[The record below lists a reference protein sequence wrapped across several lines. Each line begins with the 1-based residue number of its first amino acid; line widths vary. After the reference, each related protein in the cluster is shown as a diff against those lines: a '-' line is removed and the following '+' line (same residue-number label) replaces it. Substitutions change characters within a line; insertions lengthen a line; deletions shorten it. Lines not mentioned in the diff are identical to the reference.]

1 MFRNYLVTALRNIA
15 RHKLYSFI
23 NIAGLAVGLACVIF
37 IMLFIRDEL
46 SFDKWVP
53 GSDNLYRVDMAPQ
66 LIPGNPFGHVATA
79 PFPLP
84 AFMKDNL
91 PEVTAMTRLWPTRM
105 TIQIGDR
112 QFLEEVNEADANFF
126 TVLGLP
132 LVTGDPGQVLQ
143 RPESI
148 VLSQALARKYFGTAD
163 PVGRLVVV
171 SHPSCDDDRAS
182 CPEMASLRVSGV
194 MRDVPYNTQFKI
206 QAVIPHTS
214 PADRIGEKGKEAW
227 FHFNGFG
234 YVRLAPGSD
243 PAMVAAKLGPV
254 MDRMVDLSAETG
266 FHRPAGQALPVELVR
281 FRDAHMSNHTG
292 VRVPPGSWT
301 TLYGLGLIGLV
312 ILMAAC
318 FNFTNLATA
327 RAMTRAREIGLRKCV
342 GASRSQVAAQFLGES
357 VLMAVMALVIA
368 LALVEILLPAY
379 DAFLERP
386 IALHYLQDWPLLLI
400 ILLIAAAAGLVSGI
414 YPALVLSGFRP
425 ITALRSN
432 QSGQAGSGGL
442 RSALVVL
449 QFAVSIALAIVT
461 LVVFSQI
468 DFARNQELGF
478 RRDNVLVVGT
488 GRMTPDARESFM
500 AQLRAHPGI
509 TAVASS
515 GDTPFSQSMRIES
528 VQVPGQSATLTPELF
543 QITPEFIDLYGIK
556 LAAGRLLSDRRGEDS
571 VINAPDAH
579 NDGHNILINEAAAR
593 HLGFTVP
600 GAVGKTIRQGEDFK
614 NSLHIVGVL
623 RDAGFKGA
631 RKRVQPTMYIN
642 DRKYS
647 NVVSVRLTGRDV
659 QNVIAFVDSTWHRM
673 MPSAAISRTFLD
685 DSFADLYRA
694 DVKQGEMFAIF
705 VAIAIAISA
714 LGLFGLAAFSAERRT
729 QEIGIRKV
737 FGARTR
743 DVVFLLLWQ
752 FSLPVVLANLLAWP
766 LAWYYLQDWLRGF
779 DYRITL
785 SPLYFAAAGL
795 AALLI
800 AWVTVVSHAL
810 RVARANPIHALRYE

>member
-1 MFRNYLVTALRNIA
+1 VFRNYLVTALRNIA

-743 DVVFLLLWQ
+743 NVVFLLLWQ
-752 FSLPVVLANLLAWP
+752 FSLPVLLANLIAWP
-766 LAWYYLQDWLRGF
+766 VAWYWLHDWLNGF
-779 DYRITL
+779 AYRITL
-785 SPLYFAAAGL
+785 SPVYFAAAGL

-800 AWVTVVSHAL
+800 AWITVLAHAL

>member
-743 DVVFLLLWQ
+743 NVVFLLLWQ
-752 FSLPVVLANLLAWP
+752 FSLPVLLANLIAWP
-766 LAWYYLQDWLRGF
+766 VAWYWLHDWLNGF
-779 DYRITL
+779 AYRITL
-785 SPLYFAAAGL
+785 SPVYFAAAGL

-800 AWVTVVSHAL
+800 AWITVLAHAL

>member
-1 MFRNYLVTALRNIA
+1 MLRNYLVIALRNIA
-15 RHKLYSFI
+15 RHRLYSFI

-37 IMLFIRDEL
+37 IILFIRDEL
-46 SFDKWVP
+46 SFDKWLP
-53 GSDNLYRVDMAPQ
+53 GSDNLYRVDVAAAP
-66 LIPGNPFGHVATA
+66 LGKPFDHIAMV

-84 AFMKDNL
+84 ALVKDHL
-91 PEVTAMTRLWPTRM
+91 PEVTAMTRHFPTRM
-105 TIQIGDR
+105 TVQIGDR

-126 TVLGLP
+126 TVTGLP
-132 LVTGDPGQVLQ
+132 LATGDSGQVLQ

-148 VLSQALARKYFGTAD
+148 VLSQTLARKYFGAAD
-163 PVGRLVVV
+163 PVGRILVV
-171 SHPSCDDDRAS
+171 SNPICDDGRAS
-182 CPEMASLRVSGV
+182 CRETVSLRVTGV
-194 MRDVPYNTQFKI
+194 MRDVPYNTQFMI

-214 PADRIGEKGKEAW
+214 PADRKGEEGKKRW
-227 FHFNGFG
+227 LNFGPFG

-243 PAMVAAKLGPV
+243 PSMIGARLAPV
-254 MDRMVDLSAETG
+254 MDRMVDLSAETDIR
-266 FHRPAGQALPVELVR
+266 RPASQIMQVELVR
-281 FRDAHMSNHTG
+281 FRDAHMSSHFG

-312 ILMAAC
+312 ILLAAC

-342 GASRSQVAAQFLGES
+342 GASRYQVAIQFLGEA
-357 VLMAVMALVIA
+357 VVMAAAALIFA

-379 DAFLERP
+379 DRFLGRP
-386 IALHYLQDWPLLLI
+386 IALNYLTDWPLVLI
-400 ILLIAAAAGLVSGI
+400 IVAIAILAGLLSGI

-425 ITALRSN
+425 IVALRGN

-478 RRDNVLVVGT
+478 RRDNILVIST
-488 GRMTPDARESFM
+488 GRMTPDAREIFA

-515 GDTPFSQSMRIES
+515 ADTPFSQNVHSET
-528 VQVPGQSATLTPELF
+528 VQVPGRSAKLEPELL
-543 QITPEFIDLYGIK
+543 QITPEFIDLYGLK
-556 LAAGRLLSDRRGEDS
+556 LAAGRLLSDKRSEDI
-571 VINAPDAH
+571 VIDSPDAH

-593 HLGFTVP
+593 YLGFTVP
-600 GAVGKTIRQGEDFK
+600 GAVGKIIRQDK

-623 RDAGFKGA
+623 RDVRFKGA
-631 RKRVQPTMYIN
+631 RKAVEATIFFN

-647 NVVSVRLTGRDV
+647 NEVSVRLAGGDV
-659 QNVIAFVDSTWHRM
+659 QRMVAFVDNTWHRI
-673 MPSAAISRTFLD
+673 MPSAAIQRSFLD
-685 DSFADLYRA
+685 DSFEDLYRT
-694 DVKQGEMFAIF
+694 DVKQGEMFATF

-743 DVVFLLLWQ
+743 DILFVLLWQ
-752 FSLPVVLANLLAWP
+752 FSIPVLIANLIAWP
-766 LAWYYLQDWLRGF
+766 ISWYYLHDWLQGF
-779 DYRITL
+779 AYRITL
-785 SPLYFAAAGL
+785 TPLYFAAAGL

-800 AWVTVVSHAL
+800 AWLTILSHAL

>member
-1 MFRNYLVTALRNIA
+1 VFRNYLVTALRNIA

-743 DVVFLLLWQ
+743 NVVFLLLWQ
-752 FSLPVVLANLLAWP
+752 FSLPVLLANLIAWP
-766 LAWYYLQDWLRGF
+766 VAWYWLHDWLNGF
-779 DYRITL
+779 AYRITL
-785 SPLYFAAAGL
+785 SPVYFAAAGL

-800 AWVTVVSHAL
+800 AWITVLSHAL

>member
-1 MFRNYLVTALRNIA
+1 METRLAMTQSTTVTRRKRTVLRLLAVIGLCGFA
-15 RHKLYSFI
+15 YE
-23 NIAGLAVGLACVIF
+23 AGLPANIGKF
-37 IMLFIRDEL
+37 
-46 SFDKWVP
+46 SFV
-53 GSDNLYRVDMAPQ
+53 S
-66 LIPGNPFGHVATA
+66 F
-79 PFPLP
+79 
-84 AFMKDNL
+84 
-91 PEVTAMTRLWPTRM
+91 AM
-105 TIQIGDR
+105 
-112 QFLEEVNEADANFF
+112 
-126 TVLGLP
+126 
-132 LVTGDPGQVLQ
+132 
-143 RPESI
+143 
-148 VLSQALARKYFGTAD
+148 
-163 PVGRLVVV
+163 
-171 SHPSCDDDRAS
+171 
-182 CPEMASLRVSGV
+182 
-194 MRDVPYNTQFKI
+194 
-206 QAVIPHTS
+206 
-214 PADRIGEKGKEAW
+214 
-227 FHFNGFG
+227 
-234 YVRLAPGSD
+234 
-243 PAMVAAKLGPV
+243 
-254 MDRMVDLSAETG
+254 
-266 FHRPAGQALPVELVR
+266 
-281 FRDAHMSNHTG
+281 
-292 VRVPPGSWT
+292 
-301 TLYGLGLIGLV
+301 
-312 ILMAAC
+312 
-318 FNFTNLATA
+318 
-327 RAMTRAREIGLRKCV
+327 
-342 GASRSQVAAQFLGES
+342 
-357 VLMAVMALVIA
+357 
-368 LALVEILLPAY
+368 
-379 DAFLERP
+379 
-386 IALHYLQDWPLLLI
+386 
-400 ILLIAAAAGLVSGI
+400 
-414 YPALVLSGFRP
+414 
-425 ITALRSN
+425 
-432 QSGQAGSGGL
+432 
-442 RSALVVL
+442 
-449 QFAVSIALAIVT
+449 
-461 LVVFSQI
+461 
-468 DFARNQELGF
+468 
-478 RRDNVLVVGT
+478 
-488 GRMTPDARESFM
+488 
-500 AQLRAHPGI
+500 
-509 TAVASS
+509 
-515 GDTPFSQSMRIES
+515 
-528 VQVPGQSATLTPELF
+528 GQSATLTPELF

-743 DVVFLLLWQ
+743 NVVFLLLWQ

>member
-1 MFRNYLVTALRNIA
+1 MFRNYLGVALRNIA

-37 IMLFIRDEL
+37 IILFIRDEL

-53 GSDNLYRVDMAPQ
+53 GSDNLYRVDVAAPP
-66 LIPGNPFGHVATA
+66 LGDVFGHIAMV
-79 PFPLP
+79 PFPLA
-84 AFMKDNL
+84 AFMKDHL
-91 PEVTAMTRLWPTRM
+91 PEVTAMTRHFPTRM
-105 TIQIGDR
+105 TLQIGDR
-112 QFLEEVNEADANFF
+112 QFLEEVNEADTNFF

-148 VLSQALARKYFGTAD
+148 VLSQTLARKYFGAAD
-163 PVGRLVVV
+163 PVGRILVVSKPV
-171 SHPSCDDDRAS
+171 CDDGRAS
-182 CPEMASLRVSGV
+182 CRETISLRVTGV

-214 PADRIGEKGKEAW
+214 PADRMGAEGKKRW
-227 FHFNGFG
+227 LNFGPYG
-234 YVRLAPGSD
+234 YVRLTPGSD
-243 PAMVAAKLGPV
+243 PSLIGARLAPA
-254 MDRMVDLSAETG
+254 MDRMVDLSTG
-266 FHRPAGQALPVELVR
+266 TDIRRPASQIMQVELVR
-281 FRDAHMSNHTG
+281 FRDAHMSSDFG
-292 VRVPPGSWT
+292 VSVPPGSWT

-312 ILMAAC
+312 ILLAAC

-342 GASRSQVAAQFLGES
+342 GASRYQVATQFLGES
-357 VLMAVMALVIA
+357 VLMAVVALVFA
-368 LALVEILLPAY
+368 FALVEILMPAY

-400 ILLIAAAAGLVSGI
+400 IVLVAAAAGLVSGI

-425 ITALRSN
+425 ITTLRGN
-432 QSGQAGSGGL
+432 QSGQAGSGRL
-442 RSALVVL
+442 RSTLVVL

-468 DFARNQELGF
+468 DFARNQQLGF
-478 RRDNVLVVGT
+478 RRDNILVIST
-488 GRMTPDARESFM
+488 GRMTPDARENFM

-515 GDTPFSQSMRIES
+515 ADTPFSPRVHSETI
-528 VQVPGQSATLTPELF
+528 QVPGRSAKLEPELL
-543 QITPEFIDLYGIK
+543 QITPEFVDLYGLK
-556 LAAGRLLSDRRGEDS
+556 LAAGRLLSDKRGEDI
-571 VINAPDAH
+571 VIDSPDAA
-579 NDGHNILINEAAAR
+579 NDGHNILINETAAR
-593 HLGFTVP
+593 YLGFTVP
-600 GAVGKTIRQGEDFK
+600 GAVGKIIRQDK
-614 NSLHIVGVL
+614 NSLRIVGVL
-623 RDAGFKGA
+623 RDIKFKGT
-631 RKRVQPTMYIN
+631 RKAVQPTVFFN

-647 NVVSVRLTGRDV
+647 NEVSVRLAGGDV
-659 QNVIAFVDSTWHRM
+659 QRMVAFVDNTWHRI
-673 MPSAAISRTFLD
+673 MPSAAIQRSFLD
-685 DSFADLYRA
+685 DSFEDLYRA
-694 DVKQGEMFAIF
+694 DVKQGELFATF

-737 FGARTR
+737 FGARAR
-743 DVVFLLLWQ
+743 DIVVLLLWQ
-752 FSLPVVLANLLAWP
+752 FSLPVILANLLAWP
-766 LAWYYLQDWLRGF
+766 LAWYYLQDWLKGF

-800 AWVTVVSHAL
+800 AWITIFGHAL

>member
-1 MFRNYLVTALRNIA
+1 VDVTAALPGKPFDHIA
-15 RHKLYSFI
+15 L
-23 NIAGLAVGLACVIF
+23 
-37 IMLFIRDEL
+37 
-46 SFDKWVP
+46 
-53 GSDNLYRVDMAPQ
+53 
-66 LIPGNPFGHVATA
+66 A
-79 PFPLP
+79 PFPLA
-84 AFMKDNL
+84 AFMKDHV
-91 PEVTAMTRLWPTRM
+91 PDVTAMTRLWPTRM
-105 TIQIGDR
+105 TVQIGDR

-132 LVTGDPGQVLQ
+132 LVAGDPGQVLQ
-143 RPESI
+143 HPESI
-148 VLSQALARKYFGTAD
+148 VLSQALAHKYFGAAD
-163 PVGRLVVV
+163 PVGRILVV
-171 SHPSCDDDRAS
+171 SHPSCDDDRPS
-182 CPEMASLRVSGV
+182 CPETASLRVTGV
-194 MRDVPYNTQFKI
+194 MRDVPYNTQFRL

-214 PADRIGEKGKEAW
+214 PADRIGEEGKKHW
-227 FHFNGFG
+227 FSFNGFG

-243 PAMVAAKLGPV
+243 PSMVGAKLAPV
-254 MDRMVDLSAETG
+254 MDRMVDLSTETG
-266 FHRPAGQALPVELVR
+266 IRRPASQIIQAELVR
-281 FRDAHMSNHTG
+281 FRDAHMSNHFG

-312 ILMAAC
+312 ILLAAC

-342 GASRSQVAAQFLGES
+342 GASRYQVAAQFLGES
-357 VLMAVMALVIA
+357 VLMAVVALVFA
-368 LALVEILLPAY
+368 LALVELLMPAY

-386 IALHYLQDWPLLLI
+386 IALHYLKDWPLLLI
-400 ILLIAAAAGLVSGI
+400 VILVAAAAGLVSGI

-425 ITALRSN
+425 VTALRSN

-442 RSALVVL
+442 RSVLVVL
-449 QFAVSIALAIVT
+449 QFAVSIALTIVT
-461 LVVFSQI
+461 LAVFSQI
-468 DFARNQELGF
+468 DFARKQELGF
-478 RRDNVLVVGT
+478 RRDNILVIGT

-509 TAVASS
+509 TAAAAS
-515 GDTPFSQSMRIES
+515 GDTPFSSSMRIETIR
-528 VQVPGQSATLTPELF
+528 VPGQAAEMTPELL

-556 LAAGRLLSDRRGEDS
+556 LAAGRLLSDKRGEDI

-593 HLGFTVP
+593 YLGFTVQ
-600 GAVGKTIRQGEDFK
+600 GAVGKTIRQGDQFK

-623 RDAGFKGA
+623 HDAGFRGA
-631 RKRVQPTMYIN
+631 RKSVQPTMFFN

-647 NVVSVRLTGRDV
+647 NQVSVRLAGGDIPG
-659 QNVIAFVDSTWHRM
+659 VIVFVDRTWHRM
-673 MPSAAISRTFLD
+673 MPSAAIQRSFLD
-685 DSFADLYRA
+685 DSFEDLYRA
-694 DVKQGEMFAIF
+694 DVNQGKLFATF

-752 FSLPVVLANLLAWP
+752 FSVPVLIANLLAWP
-766 LAWYYLQDWLRGF
+766 IAWYYLQDWLQGF
-779 DYRITL
+779 AYRIAL
-785 SPLYFAAAGL
+785 NPLYFAAAGA

-800 AWVTVVSHAL
+800 AWITVLSHAL

>member
-1 MFRNYLVTALRNIA
+1 VFGNYITVALRNIF

-37 IMLFIRDEL
+37 ITLFVRDEL
-46 SFDKWVP
+46 SFDKWLP
-53 GSDNLYRVDMAPQ
+53 GSDDLYRVDVSPQ
-66 LIPGNPFGHVATA
+66 LTGKPVDPVALA

-84 AFMKDNL
+84 AFMKDHL
-91 PEVTAMTRLWPTRM
+91 PEVAAMTRLWPTRM
-105 TIQIGDR
+105 TVQIGDR
-112 QFLEEVNEADANFF
+112 QFLEEISEADDNLF

-132 LVTGDPGQVLQ
+132 LKAGDPQQVLQ
-143 RPESI
+143 APESI
-148 VLSQALARKYFGTAD
+148 VLSQALARKYFGAAD
-163 PVGRLVVV
+163 PVGRMLVV
-171 SHPSCDDDRAS
+171 SRPSCDDDRPD
-182 CPEMASLRVSGV
+182 CPQVASLRVTGV

-206 QAVIPHTS
+206 GAVIPHTS
-214 PADRIGEKGKEAW
+214 PADRIGEQGKKAW

-243 PAMVAAKLGPV
+243 PAAIPAKLAPILN
-254 MDRMVDLSAETG
+254 RTVDLFAETG
-266 FHRPAGQALPVELVR
+266 FRRPAGQIMKAELVR
-281 FRDAHMSNHTG
+281 FRDAHMSSYFG

-312 ILMAAC
+312 ILLAAC

-342 GASRSQVAAQFLGES
+342 GASRQQVALQFLGES
-357 VLMAVMALVIA
+357 VLMAIVA
-368 LALVEILLPAY
+368 LAFALAIVEILQPAY
-379 DAFLERP
+379 DAFLQRP

-400 ILLIAAAAGLVSGI
+400 ILFVAAAAGLVSGI

-432 QSGQAGSGGL
+432 QSGQVGSGGL

-449 QFAVSIALAIVT
+449 QFAVSIGLAIVT

-468 DFARNQELGF
+468 DFARKQELGF
-478 RRDNVLVVGT
+478 RRDNILVVGT
-488 GRMTPDARESFM
+488 GRMVPEARESFM

-509 TAVASS
+509 TAAASS
-515 GDTPFSQSMRIES
+515 ADTPFSQSLRIES
-528 VQVPGQSATLTPELF
+528 VQVPGQPSTLTPELL
-543 QITPEFIDLYGIK
+543 QITPEFIDLYGLK
-556 LAAGRLLSDRRGEDS
+556 LAAGRLLSDKRGEDS
-571 VINAPDAH
+571 VINSPTAH
-579 NDGHNILINEAAAR
+579 NDGHNVLINEAAAR
-593 HLGFTVP
+593 YLGFTVP
-600 GAVGKTIRQGEDFK
+600 GAVGKTIRQGDQFK
-614 NSLHIVGVL
+614 TSLHIVGVL

-631 RKRVQPTMYIN
+631 RKQVQPTLYFN

-647 NVVSVRLTGRDV
+647 NVVSVRFSGPDV
-659 QNVIAFVDSTWHRM
+659 PGVIAFVDSTWHRM
-673 MPSAAISRTFLD
+673 MPSAAISRSFLD

-694 DVKQGEMFAIF
+694 DVQQGEMFATF

-714 LGLFGLAAFSAERRT
+714 LGLFGLAAFTAERRT
-729 QEIGIRKV
+729 KEIGVRKV

-752 FSLPVVLANLLAWP
+752 FSLPVVAANLIAWP
-766 LAWYYLQDWLRGF
+766 LAWYYLQNWLQGF
-779 DYRITL
+779 AYRITL
-785 SPLYFAAAGL
+785 NPAYFAGAGL

-800 AWVTVVSHAL
+800 AWITVFSHAL
-810 RVARANPIHALRYE
+810 RVARANPIHALRTE

>member
-1 MFRNYLVTALRNIA
+1 VFRNYLVTALRNIA

-148 VLSQALARKYFGTAD
+148 VLSQALARKYFGTAN

-743 DVVFLLLWQ
+743 NVVFLLLWQ
-752 FSLPVVLANLLAWP
+752 FSLPVLLANLIAWP
-766 LAWYYLQDWLRGF
+766 VAWYWLHDWLNGF
-779 DYRITL
+779 AYRITL
-785 SPLYFAAAGL
+785 SPVYFAAAGL

-800 AWVTVVSHAL
+800 AWITVLAHAL